1 MALLL
6 RIRQSLMHFRHLTY
20 LLLMLLLS
28 GAGALIA
35 QQSPVREA
43 KATSKVTLYVSGVEC
58 PSCVYAV
65 TYSIGQLKG
74 IGEVTAGQIVENY
87 VNVQYD
93 PKEVTVGKI
102 AQAVLTAPALHGTPY
117 QPALKIQI
125 PAYAQPENRAR
136 VDALWKR
143 WKGVLEP
150 DLIDQETGE
159 FVLYFSTLPTP
170 ENSNAHSAWTLD
182 ELKQALSAPAPQ
194 GLGLAL
200 NLMEEKDPE

>member
-1 MALLL
+1 MHLRRLAYFFITLL
-6 RIRQSLMHFRHLTY
+6 Q
-20 LLLMLLLS
+20 LLN
-28 GAGALIA
+28 GAVVA
-35 QQSPVREA
+35 QQIPAREV

-74 IGEVTAGQIVENY
+74 IGDVTAGQIVENF

-93 PKEVTVGKI
+93 PKELTVGKI

-125 PAYAQPENRAR
+125 PAYAQKQNSAR

-150 DLIDQETGE
+150 DLIDKETGE
-159 FVLYFSTLPTP
+159 FVLYFSSMPTP
-170 ENSNAHSAWTLD
+170 ESLSAHSAWSLE
-182 ELKQALSAPAPQ
+182 ELKLAISAPAPK

-200 NLMEEKDPE
+200 HILEEKDPE

>member
-1 MALLL
+1 MH
-6 RIRQSLMHFRHLTY
+6 SLYPACILIGS
-20 LLLMLLLS
+20 LVLS
-28 GAGALIA
+28 AGSLIA
-35 QQSPVREA
+35 QQTPPREA
-43 KATSKVTLYVSGVEC
+43 KATAKVTLYVSGVEC

-117 QPALKIQI
+117 QPALKLQI

-143 WKGVLEP
+143 WKGVVEP
-150 DLIDQETGE
+150 DLIDKQTGE
-159 FVLYFSTLPTP
+159 FVLYFSTRLTS
-170 ENSNAHSAWTLD
+170 ENNSVHSTWTLE
-182 ELKQALSAPAPQ
+182 ELKQAIAAPAPQ